1 MINFTNSL
9 GGNCNFVYLKKFKE
23 EVECFLQNQK
33 IDNSNDA
40 VEDFFLLSFSNKKSL
55 QWLEGKF
62 LTAST
67 PSKIYANKNKIKK
80 IADLI
85 CSLSDDL
92 IASQLSELKA
102 KLECSMKYR
111 FSIDGILLS
120 RELVFQSTL
129 REFVEWSKK
138 YKINFS
144 TSKGV
149 ISENNIFY
157 LFVKACDFIGFKNEW
172 FSVQAHSLDRFLRPR
187 LHELK
192 KNNAEL
198 LGGVLL
204 RDVFYVLA
212 GLKSGGRVVFN

>member
-9 GGNCNFVYLKKFKE
+9 SGNCNFVYLKKFKE

-40 VEDFFLLSFSNKKSL
+40 VEDFFLLSFGNKKSL

-129 REFVEWSKK
+129 LEFVEWSKK

-157 LFVKACDFIGFKNEW
+157 WLEAW
-172 FSVQAHSLDRFLRPR
+172 H
-187 LHELK
+187 
-192 KNNAEL
+192 
-198 LGGVLL
+198 
-204 RDVFYVLA
+204 
-212 GLKSGGRVVFN
+212 